1 MIYYDIF
8 MTWGGTT
15 PSIKENKS
23 EDTEP
28 WYRGS
33 GGLGVVK
40 SSSWEL
46 WSGIPTM
53 WGPQTIAKLVPIT
66 PITMV
71 YGTYNYSYWGESK
84 PTNITFGGPTLY
96 NSHGKMAHL

>member
-1 MIYYDIF
+1 MVIYYDIF

-71 YGTYNYSYWGESK
+71 YYTQ
-84 PTNITFGGPTLY
+84 ITRVFMG
-96 NSHGKMAHL
+96 